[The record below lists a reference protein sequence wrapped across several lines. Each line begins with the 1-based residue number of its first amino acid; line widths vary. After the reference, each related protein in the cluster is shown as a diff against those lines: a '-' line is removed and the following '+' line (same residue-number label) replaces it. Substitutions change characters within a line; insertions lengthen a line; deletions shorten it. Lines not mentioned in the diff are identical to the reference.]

1 MSAPSPY
8 APGWNVMRCDRCGE
22 RMHESEFAWVP
33 LVGWLCGECQS
44 GLASATASVV
54 VVPEVSAS

>member
-1 MSAPSPY
+1 MSAPGPY
-8 APGWNVMRCDRCGE
+8 APGWRDMTCDTCGE
-22 RMHESEFAWVP
+22 VRHETEFAWVP

-44 GLASATASVV
+44 GLAPATASEL